1 MLKSDK
7 ASLIMAL
14 TSNRNRGGSLIL
26 DFAPSLAPHISKTSN
41 FLNID
46 ILYEIDKWTPHKSS
60 FCKWLFDDW

>member
-46 ILYEIDKWTPHKSS
+46 LLYEIDK
-60 FCKWLFDDW
+60 

>member
-7 ASLIMAL
+7 TSLIMAL
-14 TSNRNRGGSLIL
+14 TSNRNRGGS
-26 DFAPSLAPHISKTSN
+26 ISKTSN

-46 ILYEIDKWTPHKSS
+46 LLYEIDKWTPHKNS